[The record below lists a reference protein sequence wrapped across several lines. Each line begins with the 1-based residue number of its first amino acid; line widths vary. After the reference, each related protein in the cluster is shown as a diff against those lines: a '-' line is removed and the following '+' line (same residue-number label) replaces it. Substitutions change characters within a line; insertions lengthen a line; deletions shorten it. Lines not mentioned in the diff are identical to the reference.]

1 MRLGRSTLALV
12 AALVASSSSRVAVA
26 GERELPE
33 IELRYDVASP
43 AKGCPSAPE
52 LVAEIERE
60 LGADPFH
67 AGAPLRVSVAIE
79 APGQHRLLGRVV
91 FSRTANGS
99 PDLPWGGEETF
110 RASDC
115 NDLART
121 VALVITLAV
130 ERLRSARARQVEHE
144 PPFDPGEVATSVVPP
159 PGGLAAAT
167 ASSAANEHPS
177 EPPSRSSHAE
187 RRLRMGSF
195 AGAVA
200 AWDLTPGLAAGVRF
214 GASARLGLASVGLE
228 AVLLAPSTAS
238 SGHGG
243 GVSVSLKA
251 LVIAACWH
259 LPLSPAAGL
268 GAEVRVCPVVAPVL
282 LRGVGDSLALAR
294 AGDVTSVALGGRF
307 GLGMSLL
314 DPIRLEVGLDALGPL
329 TRHVFAIDGET
340 VWTQPAAGFAAHADL
355 AVRFR

>member
-1 MRLGRSTLALV
+1 MRLGRSTLAVV

-26 GERELPE
+26 GERELPD

-60 LGADPFH
+60 LGADPFR
-67 AGAPLRVSVAIE
+67 ASAPLRVSVAIE
-79 APGQHRLLGRVV
+79 APDRHRLLGRVV
-91 FSRTANGS
+91 FSRTANGA

-115 NDLART
+115 NELART
-121 VALVITLAV
+121 VALVVTLAV
-130 ERLRSARARQVEHE
+130 ERLRSARARQVEQE
-144 PPFDPGEVATSVVPP
+144 PPLDRGEVAMSGVPP
-159 PGGLAAAT
+159 AGSVAP
-167 ASSAANEHPS
+167 ASSAADEHPS
-177 EPPSRSSHAE
+177 EPPARPSPAE
-187 RRLRMGSF
+187 TRLRVGTF
-195 AGAVA
+195 AGAVVA
-200 AWDLTPGLAAGVRF
+200 RDLTPGSAAGVRF
-214 GASARLGLASVGLE
+214 GANAHFGRASVGLE

-238 SGHGG
+238 SGSGG

-251 LVIAACWH
+251 LAITACWH
-259 LPLSPAAGL
+259 LPLSSAASF
-268 GAEVRVCPVVAPVL
+268 GAELRVCPIMAPLL

-294 AGDVTSVALGGRF
+294 AGDVTSVAFGGRV

-314 DPIRLEVGLDALGPL
+314 DPIRLEVGLDALAPL
-329 TRHVFAIDGET
+329 TRHVFAIDREA